1 MLFCSVPRMVMRTRT
16 RSHNSSTTVAII
28 SSLDKVSYCSMEKM
42 TGKEKTR
49 KLCLE
54 DYLTWLDNQEGNDEL
69 EHQTSIPA
77 KSWSSK
83 QQSLLIKSLKLKA
96 ENMVELYTII
106 L

>member
-1 MLFCSVPRMVMRTRT
+1 MG
-16 RSHNSSTTVAII
+16 
-28 SSLDKVSYCSMEKM
+28 E
-42 TGKEKTR
+42 EKTR

-83 QQSLLIKSLKLKA
+83 QQSLLLLS
-96 ENMVELYTII
+96 
-106 L
+106 